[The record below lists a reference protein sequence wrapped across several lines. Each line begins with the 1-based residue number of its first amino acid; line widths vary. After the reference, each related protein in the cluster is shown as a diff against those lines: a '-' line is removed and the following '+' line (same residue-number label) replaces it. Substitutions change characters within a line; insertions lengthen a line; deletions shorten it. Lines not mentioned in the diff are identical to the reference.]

1 MKLKSAVSIGSIA
14 LLLTASGALA
24 QDAARKAKIEEMFR
38 ITNMDRMVQ
47 QIMSQMKTVIDQ
59 QLSTMK
65 LPPEAEAEA
74 QESQD
79 RMMKLIAER
88 MSWEKMKP
96 AYIQLYDEVFTD
108 EELDGILAFYRSPAG
123 RAMIEKTPLLMTK
136 AVALS
141 QKQMGDLQPEIQ
153 KMMKELDAKH
163 KK

>member
-38 ITNMDRMVQ
+38 LVNIDRMMQ
-47 QIMSQMKTVIDQ
+47 QVMSQMKTMTEQ
-59 QLSTMK
+59 QMSEMK
-65 LPPEAEAEA
+65 LPPEAQAAA

-79 RMMKLIAER
+79 RIMKLIAEKL
-88 MSWEKMKP
+88 SWEKMKP
-96 AYIQLYDEVFTD
+96 AYIQLYSEVFTD

-123 RAMIEKTPLLMTK
+123 RAMLEKTPLLMTK
-136 AVALS
+136 AMALV
-141 QKQMGDLQPEIQ
+141 QKQMGDIQPEIQ
-153 KMMKELDAKH
+153 KMMKEVEAKY

>member
-108 EELDGILAFYRSPAG
+108 EELDGILAFYRYPAG

>member
-24 QDAARKAKIEEMFR
+24 QDAARNAKIEEMFR
-38 ITNMDRMVQ
+38 LINMDRMMQ
-47 QIMSQMKTVIDQ
+47 QVMGQMKTVIDQ
-59 QLSTMK
+59 QISNMK
-65 LPPEAEAEA
+65 LPPEAQAA
-74 QESQD
+74 ARESQGRIMD
-79 RMMKLIAER
+79 LVAER

-96 AYIQLYDEVFTD
+96 AYIQLYSEVFTD

-136 AVALS
+136 AIALS
-141 QKQMGDLQPEIQ
+141 QKQMGDIQPEIQ
-153 KMMKELDAKH
+153 KMMKDVEAKY